1 MNNKGSL
8 ASILSSL
15 SIEVW
20 TPQSDRIMGDILLN
34 SNNIFQTVT
43 EFFAYFLY
51 STFILIKLR
60 HAVVKVLQIAET
72 ESIAL

>member
-1 MNNKGSL
+1 
-8 ASILSSL
+8 
-15 SIEVW
+15 
-20 TPQSDRIMGDILLN
+20 MGDILLN

-60 HAVVKVLQIAET
+60 HAVVKVFQIAET